1 MRVAKAAA
9 VAAVLGV
16 ALVAA
21 LLLTGILKPNL
32 HRDLTPTSVAQLGGG
47 GDPLAQGL
55 LFPWADEGFCSG
67 PFRVTAQETQSTV
80 TISQV
85 SNTDPLFSLVR
96 SCDGIGVSGG
106 LASTDLIL
114 TSPLANRTV
123 YRAVDGARLEVRR

>member
-1 MRVAKAAA
+1 M
-9 VAAVLGV
+9 
-16 ALVAA
+16 
-21 LLLTGILKPNL
+21 
-32 HRDLTPTSVAQLGGG
+32 
-47 GDPLAQGL
+47 
-55 LFPWADEGFCSG
+55 
-67 PFRVTAQETQSTV
+67 
-80 TISQV
+80 